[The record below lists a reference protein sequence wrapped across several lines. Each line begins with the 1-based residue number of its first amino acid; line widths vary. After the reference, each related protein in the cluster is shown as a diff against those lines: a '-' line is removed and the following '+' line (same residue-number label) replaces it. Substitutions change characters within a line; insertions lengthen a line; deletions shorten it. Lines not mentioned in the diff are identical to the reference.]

1 MWLIY
6 NNAILTK
13 DNLIKRKWVG
23 DERCSFCC
31 EPETISHLLFEC
43 TMAKYVWSL
52 VAVALGACCRPT
64 SLEQF
69 WVWTKR
75 YLSEGENFTCRV
87 SQRSAGDFGLQ
98 EMTCV
103 LRKKNNLV
111 SYWDHLLSM
120 FVSVI
125 LGMVAK
131 GRRPGST
138 GGGCD
143 SSQER
148 SFELSS
154 ARRWRAYWS
163 QAHPIRLKPF

>member
-1 MWLIY
+1 MSHIWKAKIPLKIKNFMWLIY

-69 WVWTKR
+69 WVWIKR
-75 YLSEGENFTCRV
+75 YLSVGGKFYMP
-87 SQRSAGDFGLQ
+87 GLAAICWGLWIARNDVCF
-98 EMTCV
+98 E
-103 LRKKNNLV
+103 KKNNLV
-111 SYWDHLLSM
+111 SY
-120 FVSVI
+120 
-125 LGMVAK
+125 
-131 GRRPGST
+131 
-138 GGGCD
+138 
-143 SSQER
+143 
-148 SFELSS
+148 
-154 ARRWRAYWS
+154 
-163 QAHPIRLKPF
+163 